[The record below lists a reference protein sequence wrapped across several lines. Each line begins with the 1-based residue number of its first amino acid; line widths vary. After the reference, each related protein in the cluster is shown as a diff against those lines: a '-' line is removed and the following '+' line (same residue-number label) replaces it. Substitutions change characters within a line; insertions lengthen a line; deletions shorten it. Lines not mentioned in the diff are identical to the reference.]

1 MVKKVNQIVIL
12 LNTIKI
18 VWVVNGILTCYGD
31 ASMIENSKVMK
42 NVLNTLLNISSRKD
56 TDIDIVSTM
65 DSLVKKLEGKY
76 GFLKHVE
83 INDTRF
89 FEAGDSIIVMSDLDS
104 IPSTE
109 MGKAIHDI
117 IFSMI
122 ESLGRDAGYYFIKEI
137 GHRIGD
143 DYYTTIRGD
152 IGVNLNLM
160 QLEWDVSRMERRLAD
175 RHKPE

>member
-1 MVKKVNQIVIL
+1 
-12 LNTIKI
+12 
-18 VWVVNGILTCYGD
+18 
-31 ASMIENSKVMK
+31 MIENSKVMK
-42 NVLNTLLNISSRKD
+42 NVLNTLLKISRRKD

-122 ESLGRDAGYYFIKEI
+122 ESLGRDAGFYFLIPVFMQSFYI
-137 GHRIGD
+137 LIIAIPAFRPTRI
-143 DYYTTIRGD
+143 
-152 IGVNLNLM
+152 M
-160 QLEWDVSRMERRLAD
+160 QL
-175 RHKPE
+175 

>member
-1 MVKKVNQIVIL
+1 
-12 LNTIKI
+12 
-18 VWVVNGILTCYGD
+18 
-31 ASMIENSKVMK
+31 MIENSKVMN
-42 NVLNTLLNISSRKD
+42 NVLNTVLTISSRKD

-76 GFLKHVE
+76 SFLKHVE

-89 FEAGDSIIVMSDLDS
+89 FEAGDSITVMSDLDS
-104 IPSTE
+104 VSSAE
-109 MGKAIHDI
+109 VGEAIHDI
-117 IFSMI
+117 IFSMV
-122 ESLGRDAGYYFIKEI
+122 ESLGRDAGFYFIKEI

-143 DYYTTIRGD
+143 DYYATINENMG
-152 IGVNLNLM
+152 INLSLM

>member
-1 MVKKVNQIVIL
+1 
-12 LNTIKI
+12 
-18 VWVVNGILTCYGD
+18 
-31 ASMIENSKVMK
+31 MIENSKVMK
-42 NVLNTLLNISSRKD
+42 NVLNTLLTTSSRKD

-76 GFLKHVE
+76 SFLKHVE

-89 FEAGDSIIVMSDLDS
+89 FEAGDSVTVMSDLDS
-104 IPSTE
+104 VSSTE
-109 MGKAIHDI
+109 VGEAIHDI

-122 ESLGRDAGYYFIKEI
+122 ESLGRDAGFYFIKEI

-143 DYYTTIRGD
+143 DYYTTIKD
-152 IGVNLNLM
+152 NMGVNLSLM